1 MNIFSNSLDESS
13 AVNVGVNRRS
23 FLGKSAAAIGATAA
37 SVSLPTPAR
46 AALTGPTSG
55 DIAILKFLA
64 AAEAIEADLWSQ
76 YNELSNRIP
85 GYTAAL
91 ERIDPSLPFY
101 IAGDYQD
108 ELSHADLINAYL
120 QSIGQSPVNLDPF
133 RTLPGPFGT
142 LDIGRLTNLTNLT
155 IDTSFYARYR
165 SDANPDFGDLSP
177 QIVTLVNVPT
187 VPLSGEL
194 TAHEYD
200 VIAQCAA
207 FHFAS
212 IEQGGSSLYNA
223 LLERVTSA
231 EVVGILASIGP
242 TEVYH
247 FGLFMTSLQGIRPV
261 DARFPNISKA
271 PTRAQITPHPCK
283 FIDPSYPLCSV
294 IRPRSI
300 AKAGA
305 VATVNFLVNSG
316 IFAGQTQGFV
326 DAASGLAAAADAAVR
341 NGV

>member
-1 MNIFSNSLDESS
+1 MNNSYNSLDESS
-13 AVNVGVNRRS
+13 AENRKVNRRS
-23 FLGKSAAAIGATAA
+23 FLGKSAAALGAAA
-37 SVSLPTPAR
+37 AVVGLPTQSR
-46 AALTGPTSG
+46 AAVAGPTSG

-76 YNELSNRIP
+76 YNELSSRIP

-120 QSIGQSPVNLDPF
+120 QSIGQTPVNLDPF

-165 SDANPDFGDLSP
+165 SAANPDFGDASP
-177 QIVTLVNVPT
+177 QIVTLVNVPA
-187 VPLSGEL
+187 VPPSGEL

-200 VIAQCAA
+200 VIAQTAA

-223 LLERVTSA
+223 LIGSATSA

-247 FGLFMTSLQGIRPV
+247 FGLFMKSLQGIRPV
-261 DARFPNISKA
+261 DPRFPYISKA
-271 PTRAQITPHPCK
+271 PTRAQITPHPCA
-283 FIDPSYPLCSV
+283 FIDPSYPLCSI

-305 VATVNFLVNSG
+305 VATVTFLANSG
-316 IFAGQTQGFV
+316 LFAGQTQGFV
-326 DAASGLAAAADAAVR
+326 DAATALATAADAAVR
-341 NGV
+341 NDP